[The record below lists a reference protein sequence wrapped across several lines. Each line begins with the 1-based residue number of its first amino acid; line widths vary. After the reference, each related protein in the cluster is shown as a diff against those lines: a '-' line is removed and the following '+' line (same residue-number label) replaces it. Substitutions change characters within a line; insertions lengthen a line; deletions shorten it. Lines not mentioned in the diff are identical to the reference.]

1 MFNIGD
7 KIVYPMHGA
16 GEIVAIEEREILGNV
31 YKYYIMRLPINEL
44 KVMVPVKNA
53 EEVGVR
59 KISDEKTMEKLLE
72 TLSSDREIT
81 MPKNW
86 NRRYRFNLEKIK
98 SGDLTKIADV
108 IKCLENLDK
117 KKSLSTGERKILT
130 EARQIIVSEMAL
142 VFDKN
147 VEEISKLINDAI
159 FG

>member
-31 YKYYIMRLPINEL
+31 HKYYIMRLPINDL

-53 EEVGVR
+53 KEIGVRDISDTETMEEVL
-59 KISDEKTMEKLLE
+59 K
-72 TLSSDREIT
+72 TLSSEVEIS

-86 NRRYRFNLEKIK
+86 NRRYRYNLDKIK
-98 SGDLTKIADV
+98 SGDLSEIADV
-108 IKCLENLDK
+108 VRCLEHLDRE
-117 KKSLSTGERKILT
+117 KSLSTGERKILT
-130 EARQIIVSEMAL
+130 EAKQIIISEMVL
-142 VFDKN
+142 VFEKN
-147 VEEISKLINDAI
+147 VEEVTKLIDDAI